1 MTTLLIHI
9 KRKHSTSLQNYLN
22 ELNKASEEDVDP
34 DWGFFIDLEHDN
46 RTKSFRKERKERK
59 EIEIQSHHHYHHHY
73 HHHHHYDDKSES
85 DSESESE
92 SESILTK
99 ATKMTNVG
107 NALVIIGF
115 IAYLILI

>member
-9 KRKHSTSLQNYLN
+9 KNKHSTSLQNYLN

-46 RTKSFRKERKERK
+46 RTKSFRKERKE
-59 EIEIQSHHHYHHHY
+59 IQSHHHHY
-73 HHHHHYDDKSES
+73 HHHHHHHYYDDKCE
-85 DSESESE
+85 SESESE

-107 NALVIIGF
+107 NVLVIIGF